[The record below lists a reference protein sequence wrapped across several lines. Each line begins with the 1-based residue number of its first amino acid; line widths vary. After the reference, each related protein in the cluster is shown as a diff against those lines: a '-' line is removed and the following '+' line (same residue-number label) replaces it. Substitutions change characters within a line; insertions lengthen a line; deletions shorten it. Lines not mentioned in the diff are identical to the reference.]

1 MKQIESIQIWLNG
14 QEQTGN
20 WLGAY
25 IINDNLSDSARF
37 YWWIA
42 ANGTEENPDG
52 AVLTSGNLTIDGESY
67 IDWNGTS
74 DINEYAYVWIA
85 DQLGLTLSIYK
96 NLKFDK

>member
-1 MKQIESIQIWLNG
+1 MKQIQSIQIWVNG

-25 IINDNLSDSARF
+25 IINDNLSDLAQF

-42 ANGTEENPDG
+42 SSGSEADSVG
-52 AVLTSGNLTIDGESY
+52 ATLTSGNLTIDGQSY
-67 IDWNGTS
+67 IDWNNGS

-85 DQLGLTLSIYK
+85 DQLGLTLI
-96 NLKFDK
+96 

>member
-1 MKQIESIQIWLNG
+1 MKQIQSIQIWVNG

-25 IINDNLSDSARF
+25 IINDNLSDLAQF

-42 ANGTEENPDG
+42 ANGSEGNSVG
-52 AVLTSGNLTIDGESY
+52 ATLTSGNLTIAGQSY
-67 IDWNGTS
+67 IDWNNGS

-85 DQLGLTLSIYK
+85 DQLGLTLI
-96 NLKFDK
+96 